1 MTLRKSLI
9 LALFATSIMA
19 GSCQDNAVKTAKP
32 LAAEKAP
39 ADPPQVQLQRT
50 PRAKVA
56 ALKRHEVVQAAFAD
70 ILSHR
75 QENIETLIEL
85 TEIPA
90 PPFGEENRGKHLE
103 KLFKATGPV
112 SYTHLTLPTICSV

>member
-9 LALFATSIMA
+9 STLFAASLISV
-19 GSCQDNAVKTAKP
+19 SCQVNAVKTAEP
-32 LAAEKAP
+32 VATEKTAP
-39 ADPPQVQLQRT
+39 TAPQVQLQRT

-56 ALKRHEVVQAAFAD
+56 ALKRHEVVQATFAD

-90 PPFGEENRGKHLE
+90 PPFGEENRGKHLAT
-103 KLFKATGPV
+103 LFKGL
-112 SYTHLTLPTICSV
+112 SLIHISEPTRPY